1 MTVNPA
7 GSCHES
13 HEVADV
19 MGIALPP
26 DDLNVVPEKVWTRN
40 TKRNDAGEVTIAGVP
55 VTDIVKEYGTPVFV
69 VDEDDFRS
77 RAREMADAFGG
88 AEHVHYA
95 AKAFL
100 STEIAR
106 WVHQEGLCMD
116 VSSGYEMAVALHAGF
131 PAERMTMHGNN
142 KSEDEIRAA
151 IKAGVAHI
159 VVDSL
164 PEIDRIERIAGE
176 ENTVQ
181 DVFVRVT
188 CGVEAH
194 THDFIAT
201 AHEDQKFGFSLAAGN
216 AAEAVDKIL
225 KCQNIRLT
233 GLHSHIGSQIF
244 DVDGFEVAAQRI
256 IKFYADI
263 IREYGTEAT
272 KDLGIVDLGG
282 GFGIAYLETDEPLP
296 TAEIA
301 ADIRNIVATEAAAN
315 NIEEPFLMVEPG
327 RSIAGPSMV
336 TLYTVGT
343 LKDVHLPGDVTR
355 RYISVDGGMSDNI
368 RTPLYDAEYDCRL
381 VNRTSDACPALCRIV
396 GKHCESGD
404 VVVRDTWQPSDI
416 VAGDILGIAATGA
429 YCYAMASRYNML
441 TRPPVVAVKDG
452 ESRLIL
458 RRETLDDLLSLEVS

>member
-19 MGIALPP
+19 MGISLPP
-26 DDLNVVPEKVWTRN
+26 NDLDVLPEKVWPRN
-40 TKRNDAGEVTIAGVP
+40 TTRGSDGEVRIAGVS
-55 VTDIVKEYGTPVFV
+55 VNDIVEEYGTPVFV

-77 RAREMADAFGG
+77 RARDMAEAFGG
-88 AEHVHYA
+88 AEKVHYA

-100 STEIAR
+100 SAEIAR
-106 WVHQEGLCMD
+106 WVDQEGLSMD
-116 VSSGYEMAVALHAGF
+116 VSSGGEMAVALHAGF
-131 PAERMTMHGNN
+131 PAARMTMHGNN
-142 KSEDEIRAA
+142 KSEEEIRAA

-159 VVDSL
+159 VLDSL
-164 PEIDRIERIAGE
+164 QEIERVDRIAGE
-176 ENTVQ
+176 ENVVQ
-181 DVFVRVT
+181 DVFIRVT

-201 AHEDQKFGFSLAAGN
+201 AHEDQKFGFSLASGKAD
-216 AAEAVDKIL
+216 EAVAKTL
-225 KCQNIRLT
+225 NCENMRLT

-244 DVDGFEVAAQRI
+244 DADGFEVAAQRI
-256 IKFYADI
+256 IKFYAEVI
-263 IREYGTEAT
+263 HKYGAEAT
-272 KDLGIVDLGG
+272 QDLTIVDLGG
-282 GFGIAYLETDEPLP
+282 GFGIAYLETDEPL
-296 TAEIA
+296 TAAEIG

-315 NIEEPFLMVEPG
+315 DIPEPYLMVEPG
-327 RSIAGPSMV
+327 RSIVGPSMV

-355 RYISVDGGMSDNI
+355 RYVSVDGGMSDNI
-368 RTPLYDAEYDCRL
+368 RTALYDAEYDCRL
-381 VNRTSDACPALCRIV
+381 VSRSSDACPALSRIV

-404 VVVRDTWQPSDI
+404 VVVRDTWQPADI

-441 TRPPVVAVKDG
+441 TRPPVVAVKNG